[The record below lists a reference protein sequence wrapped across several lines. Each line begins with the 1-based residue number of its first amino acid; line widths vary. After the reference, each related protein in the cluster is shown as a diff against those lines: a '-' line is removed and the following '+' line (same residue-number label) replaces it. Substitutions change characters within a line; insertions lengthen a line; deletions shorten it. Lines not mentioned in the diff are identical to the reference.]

1 MTVKTETEKNQILG
15 EIDVVTDRLKDMLP
29 ENLHDVNGRDVKIDI
44 ENYLLQEV
52 HGTSKTVADIEAEFA
67 NAIRKTKRGSFVE
80 LDNLM
85 DRIMNADDSIEIKV
99 KAPKTIRPRHRPA
112 PTPAGGGTTTTPT
125 TGGAP
130 TGGTAAPTTSP
141 STTTA
146 PTPAGGGTTTTPTT
160 GGAPTGGTAAPTT
173 SPSTTTAPTP
183 AGGGTTTAP
192 SFKHGGILERMRS
205 LRDVNFTSDD
215 INATA
220 ISSNAKGGILKA
232 ADGDKVVQNPEDWA
246 WYNDLWK

>member
-1 MTVKTETEKNQILG
+1 MTVKTETEKNQILE

-67 NAIRKTKRGSFVE
+67 NAIRKTKRGSFAD

-99 KAPKTIRPRHRPA
+99 KAPRTIRPRLRPRPA

-130 TGGTAAPTTSP
+130 TGGTAAPTTPP

-146 PTPAGGGTTTTPTT
+146 PTTV
-160 GGAPTGGTAAPTT
+160 
-173 SPSTTTAPTP
+173 
-183 AGGGTTTAP
+183 GGGTTTAP
-192 SFKHGGILERMRS
+192 PFKHGGVLERMRS

-215 INATA
+215 IDATA

>member
-15 EIDVVTDRLKDMLP
+15 EIDIVTDRLKDMLP

-67 NAIRKTKRGSFVE
+67 NAIRKAKRGSFVD

-99 KAPKTIRPRHRPA
+99 KAPRTTRPRPRPA
-112 PTPAGGGTTTTPT
+112 VTPTTGGGTTTTPT

-130 TGGTAAPTTSP
+130 TGGTAALTTSP

-146 PTPAGGGTTTTPTT
+146 PTPAVG
-160 GGAPTGGTAAPTT
+160 
-173 SPSTTTAPTP
+173 STTTAPP
-183 AGGGTTTAP
+183 
-192 SFKHGGILERMRS
+192 FKHGGVLERMRS

-215 INATA
+215 IDSTD

>member
-67 NAIRKTKRGSFVE
+67 NAIRKAKRGSFVD

-85 DRIMNADDSIEIKV
+85 DKIMNADDSIEIKV
-99 KAPKTIRPRHRPA
+99 KAPRTTRTRPRPRPA
-112 PTPAGGGTTTTPT
+112 VTPTTGGGTTTTPT

-130 TGGTAAPTTSP
+130 TGGTAAPTTLP

-146 PTPAGGGTTTTPTT
+146 PTPAG
-160 GGAPTGGTAAPTT
+160 
-173 SPSTTTAPTP
+173 S
-183 AGGGTTTAP
+183 GTTTAP
-192 SFKHGGILERMRS
+192 PFKYGGVLERMRS
-205 LRDVNFTSDD
+205 LRDINFTSDD
-215 INATA
+215 IDATA

-232 ADGDKVVQNPEDWA
+232 ADGDKVVQNTEDWA